1 MMTSPPSRDNVT
13 LRGAFAGAAGPRALG
28 VFALVFAPV
37 FALVFAPVLAFA
49 FAFLFDL
56 VAMSRIERGFAPTSR
71 RIARRPTLEASSRAS
86 SERASRGV
94 PGPSTEPVPN
104 SSSRFGRRSTPGP
117 PSALELW
124 LIAEGLPKNAPMPA
138 TRYVLAVDQG
148 TTSTRAVLLDSKLVV
163 RGVGQQEFTQH
174 FPKPG
179 LVEHDLKEIW
189 DTTERCIA
197 RALKQAKAKGT
208 DVAAIGITNQRETTG
223 LWTTSGKPL
232 HRAIVWQD
240 RRTSELC
247 HELKARGEEPRV
259 KQTTGLVLDPY
270 FSGTKLKWLL
280 DHVSGA
286 RAQAAQGALRFGT
299 IDSWLVFKMTGGAAH
314 VTDVS
319 NASRTLLMNLA
330 TLTWDDSM
338 LALFDVPKEV
348 LPRIVSSAEVYGVT
362 RGMKSLPD
370 GVPVSGIAGDQQ
382 AALFGQACFDPGE
395 AKCTYGTG
403 AFLLMNVG
411 STPVQSKAGLL
422 STVAWKVG
430 GVTTYALEGSSFIAG
445 AAVQWLRDGLGLIKK
460 SADVEALAKTVKSSG
475 AVVFVPALAGLG
487 APHWRPDARGL
498 FAGIDRSTTKGHLAR
513 AVLEGVAL
521 QIQDLAEAMKLDSGR
536 VIPAFKVDGGAVR
549 NDLLMQFQA
558 DVLGTPVVRPRNVET
573 TALGAAFLA
582 GLGVGFWKSPEDIRK
597 AWKADKV
604 FAPKMSVEQRAHH
617 LGKWRD
623 AVKRA

>member
-1 MMTSPPSRDNVT
+1 MPSP
-13 LRGAFAGAAGPRALG
+13 
-28 VFALVFAPV
+28 
-37 FALVFAPVLAFA
+37 
-49 FAFLFDL
+49 
-56 VAMSRIERGFAPTSR
+56 
-71 RIARRPTLEASSRAS
+71 
-86 SERASRGV
+86 
-94 PGPSTEPVPN
+94 
-104 SSSRFGRRSTPGP
+104 
-117 PSALELW
+117 
-124 LIAEGLPKNAPMPA
+124 
-138 TRYVLAVDQG
+138 RYVLAVDQG
-148 TTSTRAVLLDSKLVV
+148 TTSTRAVLLDAKLNV
-163 RGVGQQEFTQH
+163 RGIGQQEFTQH
-174 FPKPG
+174 FPKAG

-208 DVAAIGITNQRETTG
+208 EIAAIGITNQRETTG
-223 LWTTSGKPL
+223 LWTTAGKPL

-247 HELKARGEEPRV
+247 QELKARGEEARV

-280 DHVSGA
+280 DHVKDA
-286 RAQAAQGALRFGT
+286 RLMAERGELKFGT
-299 IDSWLVFKMTGGAAH
+299 IDTWLVFKMTGGTVH
-314 VTDVS
+314 VTDAS
-319 NASRTLLMNLA
+319 NASRTLLMNLE
-330 TLTWDDSM
+330 TLAWDDAM
-338 LALFDVPKEV
+338 LSLFDVPRSV
-348 LPRIVSSAEVYGVT
+348 LPRIAGSAELYGVT

-411 STPVQSKAGLL
+411 TAPVQSKAGLL
-422 STVAWKVG
+422 STVAWKLG
-430 GVTTYALEGSSFIAG
+430 DTTTYALEGSSFIAG

-460 SADVEALAKTVKSSG
+460 ASEVEALAKTVKSSG

-498 FAGIDRSTTKGHLAR
+498 FAGIDRSTTRGHLAR
-513 AVLEGVAL
+513 AVLEGIAL

-536 VIPAFKVDGGAVR
+536 AIPAFKVDGGAAR
-549 NDLLMQFQA
+549 NDLLMQFEA
-558 DVLGTPVVRPRNVET
+558 DVLGTNVVRPKNVET
-573 TALGAAFLA
+573 TALGAAFLG
-582 GLGVGFWKSPEDIRK
+582 GLGVGFWKSPDDIRK

-604 FAPKMSVEQRAHH
+604 FKPKMSAEERAQH